1 MSATGQHVTTTRT
14 YFAVFG
20 ALLALTGVTV
30 FAASY
35 HFGHFNDIIAL
46 AIAGTKAMLVVLY
59 FMHLRH
65 ATGLTRVFVV
75 ASVFWLGLLFVF
87 TFSDLLTRQPSPP
100 TNPGGA
106 SVSPAF

>member
-1 MSATGQHVTTTRT
+1 MSAHAPHADTTKT

-20 ALLALTGVTV
+20 ALLVLTGLTV
-30 FAASY
+30 LAASY
-35 HFGHFNDIIAL
+35 HFGRFNDVIAL
-46 AIAGTKAMLVVLY
+46 TIAGAKALLVVLY

-87 TFSDLLTRQPSPP
+87 TFADVFTRF
-100 TNPGGA
+100 TA
-106 SVSPAF
+106 IPAH